1 MPSVAM
7 VSLAIFSA
15 SAVLPSLHIFVIS
28 STFARALLLASS
40 ARVPTSTLILAT
52 HFSQSLIGCCPIAGA
67 ASQAREARATTAV
80 IIRVICHH
88 LPLGTTWARLRRR
101 SNDGAGVSGYCAG
114 ASVVLERGGGG
125 RALLR
130 RTERANFCGQRSGA
144 GRALGAGLR
153 GGEGGR

>member
-52 HFSQSLIGCCPIAGA
+52 HFSQSLIGCCAIAGA

-88 LPLGTTWARLRRR
+88 LPSWYDMGTASPSVERRR
-101 SNDGAGVSGYCAG
+101 S
-114 ASVVLERGGGG
+114 ASVVIALEQIG
-125 RALLR
+125 RA
-130 RTERANFCGQRSGA
+130 
-144 GRALGAGLR
+144 
-153 GGEGGR
+153 

>member
-52 HFSQSLIGCCPIAGA
+52 HFSQSLIGCCAIAGA
-67 ASQAREARATTAV
+67 ASQTREARATTAV
-80 IIRVICHH
+80 IIRFICHH
-88 LPLGTTWARLRRR
+88 LPPWVRHGHGFAVGRKTALT
-101 SNDGAGVSGYCAG
+101 
-114 ASVVLERGGGG
+114 SVVTALER
-125 RALLR
+125 AW
-130 RTERANFCGQRSGA
+130 S
-144 GRALGAGLR
+144 
-153 GGEGGR
+153 